1 MSVRGPVNRKPPV
14 HGSSGNRWFIC
25 RTGSRFEGSEVVA
38 KRTIKNKRR
47 YVFKVLTL
55 GHVGDM

>member
-1 MSVRGPVNRKPPV
+1 VCGAQLT
-14 HGSSGNRWFIC
+14 GNHLC
-25 RTGSRFEGSEVVA
+25 REVPATAGLFVEPGSRFEGSEVVA

-55 GHVGDM
+55 AHVLDV